1 MKAVMARSSY
11 LDWSVVSDG
20 YVAKALEAL
29 MTAERMADR
38 WDGITPQELAI
49 HRLVLLGFVR
59 AGMPPTLNDLKMSTG
74 QTLVDLRS
82 SLRSLQR
89 RDLVL
94 FEDDVIVAAYPF
106 SAAPTQ
112 HRVSLGG
119 RRINAIC
126 VIDALGTAAMTGHE
140 TTVQSACPE
149 CERQIKVSIN
159 RDGLEVEAVHP
170 EATVIWA
177 EVSDVNGCAAKTQC
191 QSMLAFCC
199 DEHLEEWKRGKPAGT
214 GFRLTPEKA
223 TQIGAAVFLL
233 FVHSTDRPIE
243 LSPTS

>member
-106 SAAPTQ
+106 SATPTQ

-126 VIDALGTAAMTGHE
+126 AIDALGTAAMTGHE
-140 TTVQSACPE
+140 TTVQSSCPE
-149 CERQIKVSIN
+149 CEGKIKVSIKPTTAIIVSI
-159 RDGLEVEAVHP
+159 GVHDRSVSRSVNP
-170 EATVIWA
+170 LRRPTIQNPLSFIQEHVI
-177 EVSDVNGCAAKTQC
+177 EPN
-191 QSMLAFCC
+191 
-199 DEHLEEWKRGKPAGT
+199 
-214 GFRLTPEKA
+214 
-223 TQIGAAVFLL
+223 
-233 FVHSTDRPIE
+233 PIAR
-243 LSPTS
+243 